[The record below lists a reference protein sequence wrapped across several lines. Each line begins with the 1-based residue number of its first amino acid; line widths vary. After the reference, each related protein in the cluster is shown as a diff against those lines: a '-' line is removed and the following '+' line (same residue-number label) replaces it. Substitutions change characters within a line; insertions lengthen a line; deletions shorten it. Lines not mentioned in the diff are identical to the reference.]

1 MPPLPIAAFVYR
13 PVRPRLRLLVPLSLL
28 AGCLTPVGYR
38 TSDGGPS
45 GGGGSAGQSGST
57 GIAGTGGPGVAGTN
71 GHGGSG
77 GGGRSGGGQSG
88 SNGSGGSTGLAGHG
102 AGGTSA
108 PTGIAGTTGG
118 SVTGT
123 AGTSGTPPGTV
134 LYTDNFESDTAGTM
148 ANGWIQGDTTAG
160 LGTWTVVSDGSN
172 VLQGAA
178 TGSDFTV
185 DVGGN
190 VAWTDYTFQVD
201 VKMISGSSWEVGVYG
216 RFAVGTDK
224 ANFYEAYMDDSGS
237 VQLRVKQDGST
248 TTLGTK
254 SKATTAPTLDTVYTF
269 KLDMRGS
276 AITISVN
283 GVVRVMVTDA
293 TLTAGGIGVIVE
305 GGTAEFDNVVVTE

>member
-1 MPPLPIAAFVYR
+1 MPQLPIAEFA
-13 PVRPRLRLLVPLSLL
+13 PRHRHWRLGTLGRLVAPLFLL
-28 AGCLTPVGYR
+28 AGCLTPVGYH

-45 GGGGSAGQSGST
+45 PSGGGGAGGQSGLT
-57 GIAGTGGPGVAGTN
+57 GVAGTGGPGGAGVAGTS

-77 GGGRSGGGQSG
+77 GAQ
-88 SNGSGGSTGLAGHG
+88 GGSSGLAGHG
-102 AGGTSA
+102 AGGTSV

-118 SVTGT
+118 SGTGA
-123 AGTSGTPPGTV
+123 AGTSGTSPGTV
-134 LYTDNFESDTAGTM
+134 LYMDNFESDTVGAM
-148 ANGWIQGDTTAG
+148 ANGWLQGDTDTG
-160 LGTWTVVSDGSN
+160 LGTWAVASDGSN

-185 DVGGN
+185 DIGGN

-216 RFAVGTDK
+216 RFAEGTDK
-224 ANFYEAYMDDSGS
+224 ANFYEAYMDDSGA
-237 VQLRVKQDGST
+237 VQLRVKQNGST

-254 SKATTAPTLDTVYTF
+254 SKATTAPVLDTVYTF
-269 KLDMRGS
+269 KLDMHGS

-283 GVVRVMVTDA
+283 GVVRVMVTDT

-305 GGTAEFDNVVVTE
+305 GGIAEFDNVVVTE

>member
-1 MPPLPIAAFVYR
+1 MTARSHRPGALLAPL
-13 PVRPRLRLLVPLSLL
+13 LL

-38 TSDGGPS
+38 TGDGGPS
-45 GGGGSAGQSGST
+45 GAAGGQGGST
-57 GIAGTGGPGVAGTN
+57 GVGTGAAGTGGHAGSGGGPTTGTAGTN
-71 GHGGSG
+71 GT
-77 GGGRSGGGQSG
+77 
-88 SNGSGGSTGLAGHG
+88 TGVAGHG
-102 AGGTSA
+102 AGGTAA

-118 SVTGT
+118 SGTGA
-123 AGTSGTPPGTV
+123 AGTSGAPPGTV
-134 LYTDNFESDTAGTM
+134 LYMDNFDGDTVGSPPPPA
-148 ANGWIQGDTTAG
+148 AWIQGDTTTG
-160 LGTWTVVSDGSN
+160 LGTWTVVSDASNN

-185 DVGGN
+185 DIGGML
-190 VAWTDYTFQVD
+190 VWTDYTFQVD

-254 SKATTAPTLDTVYTF
+254 SKATTAPALNTVYTF
-269 KLDMRGS
+269 KLDMHGS
-276 AITISVN
+276 TITISVN
-283 GVVRVMVTDA
+283 GVVRVMVTDT

-305 GGTAEFDNVVVTE
+305 GGTAEFDNVVVTK

>member
-1 MPPLPIAAFVYR
+1 MPQPQIAAFAHR
-13 PVRPRLRLLVPLSLL
+13 HRHGRLLAPLLWL

-45 GGGGSAGQSGST
+45 GGGGGGQTGST
-57 GIAGTGGPGVAGTN
+57 GVAGTGGPGVAGTN
-71 GHGGSG
+71 GHGGTG
-77 GGGRSGGGQSG
+77 AQSG
-88 SNGSGGSTGLAGHG
+88 LGGLGGSSGSTGVAGHG

-118 SVTGT
+118 GVTGT
-123 AGTSGTPPGTV
+123 AGTHGMDAGTI
-134 LYTDNFESDTAGTM
+134 LYTDNFESDTVGTM
-148 ANGWIQGDTTAG
+148 ANGWIQGDTDTG
-160 LGTWTVVSDGSN
+160 LGTWAVASDGSN
-172 VLQGAA
+172 VLQGVA

-190 VAWTDYTFQVD
+190 VAWTDYSFQVD

-224 ANFYEAYMDDSGS
+224 DNFYEAYMDDSGS
-237 VQLRVKQDGST
+237 VQLRVKQNGST

-254 SKATTAPTLDTVYTF
+254 SKATTAPTLNTTYTF
-269 KLDMRGS
+269 QLDMHGS
-276 AITISVN
+276 TITISVN
-283 GVVRVMVTDA
+283 GMVRVMVTDT

>member
-1 MPPLPIAAFVYR
+1 MLA
-13 PVRPRLRLLVPLSLL
+13 LLLLLS
-28 AGCLTPVGYR
+28 GCLTPVGYR

-45 GGGGSAGQSGST
+45 GAGGGGQTGST
-57 GIAGTGGPGVAGTN
+57 GVAGTGGPGGAGVAGTN
-71 GHGGSG
+71 GRGGSG
-77 GGGRSGGGQSG
+77 GQSG
-88 SNGSGGSTGLAGHG
+88 LGGPGGSTGAAGHG
-102 AGGTSA
+102 AGGASA

-118 SVTGT
+118 SVTGS
-123 AGTSGTPPGTV
+123 AGTGGTPPGMV
-134 LYTDNFESDTAGTM
+134 LYTDNFESDTVGTM
-148 ANGWIQGDTTAG
+148 ASGWIQGDTDTG
-160 LGTWTVVSDGSN
+160 LGTWAVAGDGSN

-178 TGSDFTV
+178 SGSDFTV

-190 VAWTDYTFQVD
+190 VAWTDYSFQVD

-237 VQLRVKQDGST
+237 VQLRVKQNGST

-254 SKATTAPTLDTVYTF
+254 SKATSAPTLDTTYTF
-269 KLDMRGS
+269 KLDMHGS
-276 AITISVN
+276 SITISVN
-283 GVVRVMVTDA
+283 GMVRVMVTDT